1 MATMDDLQKQ
11 LSELKIQTTVQRDFI
26 VWLLVRSVGS
36 APDPD
41 DLLRVVSEGEDTR
54 FDRLAPGDSE
64 DTKMQVIEAFRREK
78 DTIINAARELMGLR
92 G

>member
-1 MATMDDLQKQ
+1 MDDLQKQ